1 MEKEKTVD
9 INVRNI
15 PEGLME
21 KFDIYVV
28 KPSYP
33 GGRSEAISNLIHAEV
48 LKRQG
53 KDKFVKKRHFS
64 IPKSS
69 FILFALPKHEWERL
83 SEWIKKGQ
91 PIEIAPAPDGEV
103 FLLNNTELAKAAAK
117 KAYSLAVLQTVY
129 METI

>member
-15 PEGLME
+15 PEDLME

-33 GGRSEAISNLIHAEV
+33 GGRSEAIRNLIHTEV

-53 KDKFVKKRHFS
+53 KDKFVKKRHFT

-69 FILFALPKHEWERL
+69 FILFALPKHEWEKL
-83 SEWIKKGQ
+83 AEWNRKKQ

-103 FLLNNTELAKAAAK
+103 FLLNNTLLAKATAK
-117 KAYSLAVLQTVY
+117 KAQKIESTAP
-129 METI
+129 

>member
-15 PEGLME
+15 PEDLME

-33 GGRSEAISNLIHAEV
+33 GGRSEAIRNLINAEV

-53 KDKFVKKRHFS
+53 KDKFVKKRHFT

-69 FILFALPKHEWERL
+69 FILFALPKHEWEKL
-83 SEWIKKGQ
+83 SEWNRKKQ
-91 PIEIAPAPDGEV
+91 PIEIAPAPGGEV
-103 FLLNNTELAKAAAK
+103 FLLNNAELAKYATK
-117 KAYSLAVLQTVY
+117 KAQKIESTAP
-129 METI
+129 